1 MIFNLNRFFIF
12 LPWVIVVKLLNDY
25 NRDITIIQSKLYS
38 LSYNCDYLFT
48 KLEMMEE
55 DAKKH
60 VIPHEN
66 DNNSCLLFVED
77 TDYEMLQ
84 RHV

>member
-12 LPWVIVVKLLNDY
+12 LPWVIIVKLLNDY

-48 KLEMMEE
+48 KLEMMEKQ
-55 DAKKH
+55 D
-60 VIPHEN
+60 IPRNN
-66 DNNSCLLFVED
+66 DNNTTLLFAED

-84 RHV
+84 RHI

>member
-12 LPWVIVVKLLNDY
+12 LPWVIIVKLLNDY

-38 LSYNCDYLFT
+38 LTYNCDYLFT
-48 KLEMMEE
+48 KLEMME
-55 DAKKH
+55 DARKH
-60 VIPHEN
+60 VIPYEN

-77 TDYEMLQ
+77 TDYEMLN
-84 RHV
+84 HV